1 MPGSIAA
8 EALGML
14 WAVLQDFRQW
24 GAVRTVTALDPRFEQ
39 RIPGLSRE
47 TLPADEVICARA
59 GDHEEVYL
67 SLLKRCDAV
76 LVIAPETDGI
86 LSRLAEQA
94 ETEGIPLLGCSAAAV
109 ATAGNKAVCSRL
121 FDLANLPAPIARTAT
136 FSTAAA
142 VAAQIGCPLVIKP
155 IDGVGCEGVCRMN
168 CLSDLPEILALIRQ
182 STAQE
187 QILLQSLVSGTHA
200 SVSLLVAENGCLP
213 LSLNLQLIEAGAPFR
228 YLGSRVPFQHSLN
241 DQAIALASSA
251 VGLIPGLKGY
261 VGVDLVLAEDHVE
274 LIEINPR
281 VTTSYIGLRQVAT
294 VNLARAIWDACMKG
308 ELPNCFPLNGTVLIR
323 KDDPGS
329 WGFRVKP
336 IHERSVFRSK

>member
-1 MPGSIAA
+1 MPGSLAA

-24 GAVRTVTALDPRFEQ
+24 GKVRTITALDPRFEQ
-39 RIPGLSRE
+39 KIPGLNRK
-47 TLPADEVICARA
+47 TLPVGEVICAGA
-59 GDHEEVYL
+59 GDHEEIYL

-94 ETEGIPLLGCSAAAV
+94 ETARIPLLGCSADAV

-121 FDLANLPAPIARTAT
+121 FELANLPAPKTRTAT
-136 FSTAAA
+136 FSTAAH

-155 IDGVGCEGVCRMN
+155 LDGVGCEGVCRLN
-168 CLSDLPEILALIRQ
+168 SLSDLQSILALIRQ
-182 STAQE
+182 NTAQE
-187 QILLQSLVSGTHA
+187 QILLQSLVNGTHA
-200 SVSLLVAENGCLP
+200 SVSLMVAESGCLP
-213 LSLNLQLIEAGAPFR
+213 LSLNLQLIEAGAPFQ
-228 YLGSRVPFQHSLN
+228 YLGSQVPFQHPLR
-241 DQAIALASSA
+241 DRAIELARSA
-251 VGLIPGLKGY
+251 AGLVPGLKGY
-261 VGVDLVLAEDHVE
+261 VGVDLVLTEDHVE

-294 VNLARAIWDACMKG
+294 MNLAQVIWDACMKSI
-308 ELPNCFPLNGTVLIR
+308 LPDCFPLYGEAVIR

-329 WGFRVKP
+329 WGLRLG
-336 IHERSVFRSK
+336 R

>member
-1 MPGSIAA
+1 MPGGLAA

-24 GAVRTVTALDPRFEQ
+24 GEVRTIAAPDPRFEQ
-39 RIPGLSRE
+39 RIPGLCRE
-47 TLPADEVICARA
+47 TLPADEVIRA
-59 GDHEEVYL
+59 GTGDHEEVYL

-76 LVIAPETDGI
+76 LLIAPETDGI

-109 ATAGNKAVCSRL
+109 AMAGNKAVCSRL
-121 FDLANLPAPIARTAT
+121 FDLVNLPAPKARTAT
-136 FSTAAA
+136 FLAAA
-142 VAAQIGCPLVIKP
+142 HVAAQMGCPLVIKP
-155 IDGVGCEGVCRMN
+155 IDGVGCEGVCQLN
-168 CLSDLPEILALIRQ
+168 SLSDLPEILALIRR

-187 QILLQSLVSGTHA
+187 QILLQSLVNGTHA
-200 SVSLLVAENGCLP
+200 SVSLLVAEGGCLH
-213 LSLNLQLIEAGAPFR
+213 LSLNLQLIEAGAPFQ
-228 YLGSRVPFQHSLN
+228 YLGSRVPYQHPLS
-241 DQAIALASSA
+241 DRAIELASSA

-294 VNLARAIWDACMKG
+294 RNVAQAIWNACMNG
-308 ELPNCFPLNGTVLIR
+308 VLPDCFPLNGEVVIR

-329 WGFRVKP
+329 WGLRVKLT
-336 IHERSVFRSK
+336 